1 MNERMDFTGR
11 RIWVTGAGRGIGRAV
26 AEGFA
31 RLGGEVEGFD
41 LAFPEAGYG
50 FATRKRCNRP
60 AGTCSVSARASTC
73 WPASPASCAWVRSR
87 P

>member
-50 FATRKRCNRP
+50 FATYRLDVGDPESTSPIGSAHRTPGRTAP
-60 AGTCSVSARASTC
+60 AWGHRT
-73 WPASPASCAWVRSR
+73 P
-87 P
+87 